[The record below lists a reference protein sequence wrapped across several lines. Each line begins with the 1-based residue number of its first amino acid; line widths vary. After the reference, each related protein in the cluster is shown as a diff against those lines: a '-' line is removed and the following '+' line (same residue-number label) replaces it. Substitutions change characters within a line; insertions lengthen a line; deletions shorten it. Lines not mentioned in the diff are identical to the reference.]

1 MMVCNCE
8 QCDLKLLFFGSV
20 GASELENICA
30 RKVEKDYKNGDLII
44 REGDEIKDFIYLK
57 SGLVKLYR
65 TRGSDDQIITI
76 AKPFDFV
83 SLLSAF
89 SEKKYNYSVAAVED
103 STVCTLDMNFV
114 LDMAKNNSGFA
125 YNIITRMSK
134 VSDTIILNMLNI
146 REKHLRGRIAYLL
159 LYFSDTIYNKPAF
172 ELPVSRK
179 EIAELISMTTENVIR
194 ILSEFRKDGVIKIY
208 GKVIEIVDHERLG
221 KISELG

>member
-1 MMVCNCE
+1 MVCNCE
-8 QCDLKLLFFGSV
+8 KCDLKQLFFGSV
-20 GASELENICA
+20 GPAELENICT
-30 RKVEKDYKNGDLII
+30 RKVEKDFKNGDMII
-44 REGDEIKDFIYLK
+44 REGDDINDFIYLK

-83 SLLSAF
+83 SLLSVF
-89 SEKKYNYSVAAVED
+89 SEKKYNYSVAAVEN
-103 STVCTLDMNFV
+103 STVCMLDMHFV
-114 LDMAKNNSGFA
+114 LEMAKNNSGFA
-125 YNIITRMSK
+125 FNIITRMSK
-134 VSDTIILNMLNI
+134 ASDSIILNMLNI

-159 LYFSDTIYNKPAF
+159 LYFSDAIYNKLSF

-208 GKVIEIVDHERLG
+208 GKVIEIVDHDRLT
-221 KISELG
+221 KISEHG